1 MEPMQRFFQPE
12 LRRPVAVIAFEG
24 WSDASE
30 AATGALAFLLGQ
42 FEADPFAAIQ
52 PEEFFNFPARR
63 PLVEVDE
70 QGLRRLNWPVTN
82 FFALSMPQADR
93 DVLAVM
99 GEEPHL
105 RWRAFS
111 RLVLEILEEGK
122 VEEVMLLGAFIGQ
135 VAHTL
140 PVPIVGV
147 ATDPDLIARYGL
159 LSSRYQGPT
168 GIVGVLLEAFRD
180 AGLPALSLWAAVPHY
195 LAANPNPKAMLALVS
210 KASDILGFQLDTSEL
225 STVAEE
231 FESRIEAAMQE
242 SEDFA
247 QYVRGLESA
256 PSNLEQVDPEAG
268 RRLVQEVEEF
278 LRQHGV

>member
-1 MEPMQRFFQPE
+1 MEPMQRFFRPE

-147 ATDPDLIARYGL
+147 ATDPELIAHYGL
-159 LSSRYQGPT
+159 VSSRYQGPT

-180 AGLPALSLWAAVPHY
+180 AGLPAISLWAAVPHY

-225 STVAEE
+225 RTVAEE

-268 RRLVQEVEEF
+268 RRLVQEVEDF